1 MVEVATSL
9 LDVDK
14 EKIIKTIYDLEVAG
28 TDYFH
33 IDVMDGKF
41 VKNDTI
47 EKMRE
52 YTEYIKQVSNTP
64 IDVHLMVDNIEPYLK
79 EYVDMEVQ
87 AIIFHIESCKN
98 EEEALKWISYL
109 KENNIKV
116 GITLKPKT
124 KIEDIYKYI
133 PYIHK
138 VLVMSVEPGKGGQE
152 FMPEA
157 IEKIKK
163 LNNFI
168 YENGFEVDI
177 EVDGGI
183 NDKTAN
189 QTIEAGVNILVAGN
203 YIAKAENFKP
213 AIESIKQ
220 KSNN

>member
-109 KENNIKV
+109 KENNIKA

-152 FMPEA
+152 FMPET

-203 YIAKAENFKP
+203 YIAKAENFKQ
-213 AIESIKQ
+213 AIDSIKQ

>member
-9 LDVDK
+9 LDIEK

-28 TDYFH
+28 TNYFH
-33 IDVMDGKF
+33 IDVMDGKL
-41 VKNDTI
+41 VENNTI

-64 IDVHLMVDNIEPYLK
+64 IDVHLMVEDIEPYLK
-79 EYVDMEVQ
+79 EYIDMGVQ
-87 AIIFHIESCKN
+87 SIIFHIESCKN

-109 KENNIKV
+109 KDNNIKA

-124 KIEDIYKYI
+124 NIEDIYKYI

-138 VLVMSVEPGKGGQE
+138 VLVMSVEPGKGGQK
-152 FMPEA
+152 FLPET
-157 IEKIKK
+157 IEKIQE
-163 LNNFI
+163 LNKFI

-183 NDKTAN
+183 NNETAK
-189 QTIEAGVNILVAGN
+189 QVIEAGANILVAGN
-203 YIAKAENFKP
+203 YIAKSEDFKQ
-213 AIESIKQ
+213 AIDSLKQ
-220 KSNN
+220 K